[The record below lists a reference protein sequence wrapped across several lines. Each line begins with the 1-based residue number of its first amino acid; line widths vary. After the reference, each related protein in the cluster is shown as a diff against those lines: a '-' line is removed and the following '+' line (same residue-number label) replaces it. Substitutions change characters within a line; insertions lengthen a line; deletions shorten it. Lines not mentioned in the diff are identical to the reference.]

1 MRLNRIDLDLLQSFI
16 VRQAPRAGKVNQ
28 IPRCD
33 WLPERTTLPARD
45 CPFCSRNNISPKFKQ
60 VHKSFLSQNIF
71 RDSKKIFC
79 DFSVGMELKNVKMSN
94 GSGFACGVECVKSK
108 CVRYV
113 CSRRTMT
120 TALKKTS
127 CGVLF
132 CEGLQTLARTRN
144 FLVRLLR
151 RKATMRVPKR
161 FFRIRDLTYSK
172 AGIRDFEG
180 NWGTRFGNEIR
191 ERDSRL

>member
-28 IPRCD
+28 CN

-79 DFSVGMELKNVKMSN
+79 DFSVRTELEKRENRNAPLLLHTIDQARGQGGWILVSFFFSALMDL
-94 GSGFACGVECVKSK
+94 KSP
-108 CVRYV
+108 R
-113 CSRRTMT
+113 SI
-120 TALKKTS
+120 KTQK
-127 CGVLF
+127 
-132 CEGLQTLARTRN
+132 ENLAN
-144 FLVRLLR
+144 IQ
-151 RKATMRVPKR
+151 PP
-161 FFRIRDLTYSK
+161 
-172 AGIRDFEG
+172 
-180 NWGTRFGNEIR
+180 
-191 ERDSRL
+191 